1 MELSL
6 YILVSLL
13 VLFYGGLLFLMKEKT
28 KGKPIGKIRVRP
40 EPLILLPLVSWIAFV
55 KLENK
60 SYSVFNG
67 SEYSITFIIIL
78 VSVILYR
85 SKLAKK

>member
-6 YILVSLL
+6 YILISFL

-28 KGKPIGKIRVRP
+28 KRKPVGRITVQS

-55 KLENK
+55 KLEDK
-60 SYSVFNG
+60 SFSVFNG

-78 VSVILYR
+78 VSLILYR
-85 SKLAKK
+85 AKLVKK